1 MRPAEA
7 AALSFGCFDLRR
19 RFGIFLIRQ
28 RLLRDFLRLPERHR
42 IETPNSP
49 IVVDGVRVFGC
60 GTPHLVVD
68 APPPGAD
75 SPMTNARTGGVCGWW
90 QPAGAGEVCVFG
102 TEFSSFSLFGQAE
115 MLERI
120 LARLGA
126 EPVARSS
133 NRNVLV
139 ETHRHPDGRSTV
151 FVSNLHASPQKT
163 RLTLYR
169 DGRPAAERDF
179 SLAPMQVDVADFP

>member
-1 MRPAEA
+1 
-7 AALSFGCFDLRR
+7 
-19 RFGIFLIRQ
+19 
-28 RLLRDFLRLPERHR
+28 
-42 IETPNSP
+42 
-49 IVVDGVRVFGC
+49 
-60 GTPHLVVD
+60 
-68 APPPGAD
+68 
-75 SPMTNARTGGVCGWW
+75 MTNARTGGVCGWW
-90 QPAGAGEVCVFG
+90 QKGGTGEVCVFG
-102 TEFSSFSLFGQAE
+102 TEFTYSLFQQAE

>member
-1 MRPAEA
+1 
-7 AALSFGCFDLRR
+7 
-19 RFGIFLIRQ
+19 
-28 RLLRDFLRLPERHR
+28 
-42 IETPNSP
+42 
-49 IVVDGVRVFGC
+49 
-60 GTPHLVVD
+60 
-68 APPPGAD
+68 
-75 SPMTNARTGGVCGWW
+75 
-90 QPAGAGEVCVFG
+90 
-102 TEFSSFSLFGQAE
+102 

-151 FVSNLHASPQKT
+151 FVSNLHASPQTT

-169 DGRPAAERDF
+169 DGRPAAERDL
-179 SLAPMQVDVADFP
+179 SLAPMQVAVADFP